1 MRFRRGGSFRFRL
14 WRVLRGRTLRTPSRD
29 EELSMTV
36 AQHPLRVAV
45 VDDNEDIR
53 VLVELQLSMDDR
65 FECAAKAANGREA
78 LELLER
84 DDIDAIVLDMHMPG
98 VSGADVLR
106 AIRSAHSAVRVIAF
120 SADSQ
125 TLRQAARDG
134 AAATVL
140 KGDNLDGLVKA
151 LLTAPAVA

>member
-1 MRFRRGGSFRFRL
+1 M
-14 WRVLRGRTLRTPSRD
+14 
-29 EELSMTV
+29 MAV
-36 AQHPLRVAV
+36 AQRPLRVAV

-53 VLVELQLSMDDR
+53 VLVGLQLSMDER
-65 FECAAKAANGREA
+65 FECAAQVANGLEA
-78 LELLER
+78 LELLAR

-98 VSGADVLR
+98 ISGEDVLR
-106 AIRSAHSAVRVIAF
+106 AIRVARSPVRVIAF

-125 TLRQAARDG
+125 TLRVAAREG

-151 LLTAPAVA
+151 LLPSAIA